1 MLPGKDFVVAPVEGL
16 SINGHIDPRNKEI
29 GYVVLMGSNIPQK
42 HFFHWFMENITCPTV
57 INIRKKYNPLS
68 LVEDFSTN
76 VGSDKEVC
84 MWGDS
89 DIPYLQQMTSP
100 ERVSESVTRG
110 IFFAKIGAKITETSQ
125 PLDLGLFFKF

>member
-1 MLPGKDFVVAPVEGL
+1 
-16 SINGHIDPRNKEI
+16 
-29 GYVVLMGSNIPQK
+29 
-42 HFFHWFMENITCPTV
+42 MENITYPTV
-57 INIRKKYNPLS
+57 IDIRKKYNPLLS
-68 LVEDFSTN
+68 IDDLSTN

-110 IFFAKIGAKITETSQ
+110 IFFAKIGAKISETSHH
-125 PLDLGLFFKF
+125 